1 MCGQEWRFLP
11 ISLFLCFWGD
21 EDRVAGPQL
30 NSNAAS
36 VWENVDG
43 GDVFQAAELVWRQEK
58 TPASPA
64 FAPGAQPWP
73 PLHPIH
79 SSPGVLSSLSASPD
93 SAEHL
98 SKTGEHSIF
107 QTIQLIVHL
116 EQLLIIPY
124 IERQPKWPLCASYKN
139 PLIFVI

>member
-1 MCGQEWRFLP
+1 M
-11 ISLFLCFWGD
+11 
-21 EDRVAGPQL
+21 
-30 NSNAAS
+30 
-36 VWENVDG
+36 WENIDG

-58 TPASPA
+58 ASASPT

-73 PLHPIH
+73 PLHPIR

-124 IERQPKWPLCASYKN
+124 IERQPKWPLRVSYKN